1 MSVSQDSK
9 QAIANPL
16 IGGSEECAILTWE
29 WVKRFE
35 AKKGRRPRVLHI
47 GNIANNA
54 YNNAKI
60 QRKRGI
66 HADVLSFDYYHIVS
80 CPEWEDGNFSGHY
93 GDDFMP
99 DWWAAKLDKQV
110 RPKWFAQGPLDASIR
125 YLLAHTNQSPS
136 RHWLWLWLTFERWLL
151 CNRSPKRDQWMERLH
166 RWTGIEIKYVY
177 SPANAAVSHWLAP
190 KALAWSE
197 KPLVRAFGLGGM
209 LRRAARRLK
218 HTARTA
224 NVQDDRA
231 RHMTAMKKRYPK
243 VAQKAAECL
252 ASIGRSDVLE
262 PPEGLYIY
270 WQHPYLRLL
279 FSKYDVIQCYATYA
293 AMPLMAGWPEYLAY
307 EHGTIRSI
315 PFQLTDEGRLCLTSF
330 RAAEAVMVTNTDN
343 LEATEKM
350 GIDPQR
356 VIPLPHAFDSDKLLK
371 FQHDNPPPYRAR
383 DGKVEF
389 LTPTRQHWV
398 DQDPGWAKG
407 NDRVFRA
414 IKRLKDDGLNFVLKA
429 VEWGNDLEASKAMI
443 RELGI
448 EDRVM
453 WVPVMRKKDLW
464 TSYLACDA
472 VIDQFLVAAFS
483 GVTFES
489 MILGKPVIAALNND
503 EMLAYFGSAPP
514 VMNSV
519 TEDDIYAAMKS
530 IITDRTESQALGQ
543 RSQNWMKR
551 YHSAD
556 RIVAMQTQCY
566 ASLVGTQ
573 DTLLAGKN

>member
-1 MSVSQDSK
+1 MSQNRK
-9 QAIANPL
+9 RAIVIPL
-16 IGGSEECAILTWE
+16 TDGGEQCAVLTWD

-35 AKKGRRPRVLHI
+35 ARVGRRPRVLHI

-60 QRKRGI
+60 QRERGI

-93 GDDFMP
+93 GDEFLP
-99 DWWAAKLDKQV
+99 DWWAANLEKQV
-110 RPKWFAQGPLDASIR
+110 RPKWFAQGPLDACIR

-136 RHWLWLWLTFERWLL
+136 RYWLWLWLTFERWLL
-151 CNRSPKRDQWMERLH
+151 CNRSAKRDRWMERLH

-177 SPANAAVSHWLAP
+177 SPSNAAVAQWLAP
-190 KALAWSE
+190 KAAAWS
-197 KPLVRAFGLGGM
+197 KKLLFRALGLAGL
-209 LRRAARRLK
+209 LRRVARRLK
-218 HTARTA
+218 QTARTA
-224 NVQDDRA
+224 NVHEDRS
-231 RHMTAMKKRYPK
+231 RHMAAMNKRYPK
-243 VAQKAAECL
+243 VAIKAVESL
-252 ASIGRSDVLE
+252 SSIGRTDVLE

-293 AMPLMAGWPEYLAY
+293 AIPLLAGWPAYLAY

-315 PFQLTDEGRLCLTSF
+315 PFQLTNEGRLCLTSF
-330 RAAEAVMVTNTDN
+330 RSAKAVMVTNTDN
-343 LEATEKM
+343 LSATEKM
-350 GIDPQR
+350 GIEPER

-371 FQHDNPPPYRAR
+371 FQRENLSIRRKSDK
-383 DGKVEF
+383 KVEF

-414 IKRLKDDGLNFVLKA
+414 VRRLKDDGLDFVLKA
-429 VEWGNDLEASKAMI
+429 VEWGKDLEASKI
-443 RELGI
+443 LISELGI
-448 EDRVM
+448 EDRVK

-464 TSYLACDA
+464 TCYLACDA

-489 MILGKPVIAALNND
+489 MILGKPVIASLNSE
-503 EMLAYFGSAPP
+503 EMISYFGSIPP
-514 VMNSV
+514 VLNCV
-519 TEDDIYAAMKS
+519 TEDDICAAMRS
-530 IITDRTESQALGQ
+530 IISDRKESQELGL
-543 RSQNWMKR
+543 RSQDWMKQ

-556 RIVAMQTQCY
+556 RIVAVQTQCY
-566 ASLVGTQ
+566 ASLV
-573 DTLLAGKN
+573 DK